1 MRLRPVI
8 QNPSIAPEHVI
19 NAVQPYF
26 PWIAPWTIRVSVGL
40 TSVIGNL
47 LSEIQDILGDK
58 PELDFFR
65 IVEELTNDVDEI
77 YKRKI
82 CVFIEST
89 TKIEER
95 NKALHHAI
103 GQAITASLSTCHI
116 CGEALKIKNVHD
128 EDELILYPFLKRPD
142 ESEYRSGIMS
152 VCMSCAEKQ
161 WKKKQQDQDSL
172 HKDSVEIDKKTCLT
186 ENAGVESTE
195 SVVEEVTDKLAEE
208 VAVVENSSHTVSM
221 YSEADINQL
230 ELNYKNASKDQSMRI
245 KGLVKRL
252 REGNPNKKLVT
263 INDGW
268 REFCEDLAMKFPNFS
283 GVVDF
288 LRNQLA
294 LSSEAG
300 DGVLRLPP
308 FLLLGSPGVGKT
320 EFMLTVS
327 DYLKTRLE
335 IIDIASAQTGTA
347 LTGSEA
353 YWGNTQTGVLFNTL
367 VFGDVANPIFML
379 DEVDKARTAGDYK
392 PLAALHPLLEPR
404 QAKRFHDLSIAELT
418 LDASHVIWI
427 ATANSLESIEKSIV
441 DRFIV
446 FTIEHPSKEQ
456 MLAIVTNQY
465 TRFIEQHPSGGFFE
479 KEVRPDVLAELC
491 NYHPRKVRKMIEQ
504 SFGLAAYYK
513 RRYLIVN
520 DVFESDTVKEKRKNG
535 IGFMSNNF

>member
-1 MRLRPVI
+1 MRLRPVV

-26 PWIAPWTIRVSVGL
+26 PWIAPWTIRVSTGL

-47 LSEIQDILGDK
+47 LSEIQDILGAN

-65 IVEELTNDVDEI
+65 IVEEPINDVGDI

-89 TKIEER
+89 IKIEER
-95 NKALHHAI
+95 NNALHHAI
-103 GQAITASLSTCHI
+103 KQAITASLSTCYI
-116 CGEALKIKNVHD
+116 CGDALKTINIYD
-128 EDELILYPFLKRPD
+128 EDELVLYPFLKMSDP
-142 ESEYRSGIMS
+142 SEYRSGIIS
-152 VCMSCAEKQ
+152 ICMSCAEKQ
-161 WKKKQQDQDSL
+161 WKKKQQDQDHL
-172 HKDSVEIDKKTCLT
+172 HKNSVEIAERTFLT
-186 ENAGVESTE
+186 ENAGIEPTD
-195 SVVEEVTDKLAEE
+195 SVIEEVTDKLAEE
-208 VAVVENSSHTVSM
+208 VIESSDPTVLM

-230 ELNYKNASKDQSMRI
+230 ELNYKNSSKDQSMRI

-252 REGNPNKKLVT
+252 RDSNPNKKLVT
-263 INDGW
+263 INDDW
-268 REFCEDLAMKFPNFS
+268 REFCEGLAERFPNFA

-327 DYLKTRLE
+327 DYFKTRLE

-353 YWGNTQTGVLFNTL
+353 YWGNTQTGQLFNVL

-392 PLAALHPLLEPR
+392 PLAALHPLLESR
-404 QAKRFHDLSIAELT
+404 QAKHFHDLSVAELT

-427 ATANSLESIEKSIV
+427 ATANSLENIEKSIV

-446 FTIEHPSKEQ
+446 FTIESPSKEQ
-456 MLAIVTNQY
+456 MLAIAANQY
-465 TRFIEQHPSGGFFE
+465 KRFIDQHPSGGFFE
-479 KEVRPDVLAELC
+479 DKARPEVLAQLC
-491 NYHPRKVRKMIEQ
+491 NYHPRKVRKIIEQ
-504 SFGLAAYYK
+504 SFGLAAYDK
-513 RRYLIVN
+513 RRYLTVQ
-520 DVFESDTVKEKRKNG
+520 DVIASDNVKEKPKNG
-535 IGFMSNNF
+535 IGFLSNNF